1 MFNPRTSPRDHTSD
15 RPACSLG
22 GHDRVE
28 GAVMRDAVALP
39 MRPGRGAQLGKN
51 VIAAVSE
58 IAFGP
63 HAMPPTVLW

>member
-1 MFNPRTSPRDHTSD
+1 MLAG
-15 RPACSLG
+15 RPWSRRGRGDAWRG
-22 GHDRVE
+22 G
-28 GAVMRDAVALP
+28 APDARRP

-63 HAMPPTVLW
+63 HAMPPTALW

>member
-39 MRPGRGAQLGKN
+39 MRADRC
-51 VIAAVSE
+51 
-58 IAFGP
+58 GP
-63 HAMPPTVLW
+63 VEVPS